1 MSFRFII
8 AICCVLAAGLLS
20 LEVFN
25 LKPNNKIKRSPSSF
39 LHDSYKEVDF
49 SFIKNNH
56 VRTTCEKINNEVL
69 QLGYPYLFN
78 SIQVFIRD
86 EDLHKSSF
94 LSELKTCLTQEKEAP
109 LDIEIEIFNSD
120 HVADKGHDIQFQI
133 SLFDSTSKNKVFEFG
148 FVFNL

>member
-1 MSFRFII
+1 MNFRFII

-39 LHDSYKEVDF
+39 SQENYKTSDF
-49 SFIKNNH
+49 SSIKNNNL
-56 VRTTCEKINNEVL
+56 RTACEKINNEVL

-86 EDLHKSSF
+86 ESLQNTSF
-94 LSELKTCLTQEKEAP
+94 LSDLNTCLIQEKKAP

-133 SLFDSTSKNKVFEFG
+133 SLFDSVTKNKVFEFG